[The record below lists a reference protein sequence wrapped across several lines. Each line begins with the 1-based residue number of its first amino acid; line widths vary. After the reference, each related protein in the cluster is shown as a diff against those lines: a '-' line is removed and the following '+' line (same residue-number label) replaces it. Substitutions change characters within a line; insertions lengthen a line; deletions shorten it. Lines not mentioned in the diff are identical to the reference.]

1 MVQEAPSVGLAN
13 KPDLGDKF
21 VREITGHLSI
31 LPLVSAPNPQSVLA
45 MNLWISV
52 SVSAIS
58 PNPQSVLAMNVI
70 SWTNLSLLCW
80 LIPAQSGLKLAY
92 WPTY

>member
-1 MVQEAPSVGLAN
+1 MGLAN
-13 KPDLGDKF
+13 KPDLGDEF
-21 VREITGHLSI
+21 VHEITGHLLI
-31 LPLVSAPNPQSVLA
+31 LPPVSAPNPQSVLA